1 MSDDIDRLDSYC
13 LTIPIDSVHYRPDH
27 IRKSFCSLASLKTTV
42 SDAGLL
48 QPILVTRENDGTY
61 AVIDGARRL
70 AALRELGVRDLIVGR
85 DVVMDVEE
93 TEADVRFKQII
104 VNVQREDLNAIE
116 LGQAFVTLKEDYGYQ
131 YNEIADIIGKTSHF
145 VAAKVGLIKRLD
157 PEVRQGYLEDLPRG
171 KCIQNTFSSD
181 PTVMPEAGR
190 GPASD
195 SCNNDAGDNAPC
207 QPYLMNV
214 NVLEDI
220 ARLPREVQPDAYRE
234 INAHRMDK
242 ETALD
247 YLRVLKNAPEKAH
260 LLAHDEQITL
270 AETARLA
277 QAHNLRKQIDKIA
290 RDLEDLMDC
299 MRGSNIV
306 DQEIVAEI
314 ESMIGQ
320 LSSLCSKM
328 EAMEGGDAGKMLV
341 APRIR
346 S

>member
-1 MSDDIDRLDSYC
+1 M
-13 LTIPIDSVHYRPDH
+13 
-27 IRKSFCSLASLKTTV
+27 

-48 QPILVTRENDGTY
+48 QPILVTRESDGSY

-85 DVVMDVEE
+85 EVVMDVEE

-145 VAAKVGLIKRLD
+145 VAGKVGLIKRLD

-171 KCIQNTFSSD
+171 KCIQNTLSSA
-181 PTVMPEAGR
+181 PAVTPEAGPL
-190 GPASD
+190 PASD
-195 SCNNDAGDNAPC
+195 CSNNDVGESTPS

-220 ARLPREVQPDAYRE
+220 ARLPREVQPAAYRE
-234 INAHRMDK
+234 IKTHRMDK
-242 ETALD
+242 ENALD
-247 YLRVLKNAPEKAH
+247 YLRGLKCAPKKIYPVAR
-260 LLAHDEQITL
+260 DEPMVIT
-270 AETARLA
+270 ETIRLE
-277 QAHNLRKQIDKIA
+277 QVHNIRRQIDKIS
-290 RDLEDLMDC
+290 RDLEGLMIY
-299 MRGSNIV
+299 MRSGSV
-306 DQEIVAEI
+306 EPEITAEI

-320 LSSLCSKM
+320 LSSLCNKM
-328 EAMEGGDAGKMLV
+328 KAKEAEYEGKILPVPGIGL
-341 APRIR
+341 
-346 S
+346 

>member
-1 MSDDIDRLDSYC
+1 LSEDIDRLDSNS

-48 QPILVTRENDGTY
+48 QPILVSRESDGTY

-85 DVVMDVEE
+85 DVVMDIEE

-145 VAAKVGLIKRLD
+145 VAGKVGLIKRLD
-157 PEVRQGYLEDLPRG
+157 PEVRQDYLEDLPRG
-171 KCIQNTFSSD
+171 KCILNTFSPD
-181 PTVMPEAGR
+181 PTVMPEAG
-190 GPASD
+190 PSQASD
-195 SCNNDAGDNAPC
+195 CGKDDAGDSAPC

-214 NVLEDI
+214 NILEDI
-220 ARLPREVQPDAYRE
+220 ARLPREIQPTAYRE
-234 INAHRMDK
+234 IKARRMDK
-242 ETALD
+242 ENALD
-247 YLRVLKNAPEKAH
+247 YLRGMKNATEKAYQV
-260 LLAHDEQITL
+260 ARDEPIVIT
-270 AETARLA
+270 ETVRLE
-277 QAHNLRKQIDKIA
+277 QVHNIRRQIDKIS
-290 RDLEDLMDC
+290 RDLEGLMIY
-299 MRGSNIV
+299 MRSGSV
-306 DQEIVAEI
+306 EPEITAEI

-320 LSSLCSKM
+320 LSSLCNKM
-328 EAMEGGDAGKMLV
+328 KAKEAEYQGKILAV
-341 APRIR
+341 PDTGL
-346 S
+346 